1 MAAASALLP
10 PASFG
15 RPNSVQLSSSFPGQ
29 PSSLR
34 NPSSATSLS
43 FAVKTTAKDTITAH
57 VEKEKEEIAELAWR
71 WRELAGSNNWA
82 GLLDPID
89 PHLRSELIRYGEF
102 AQACYDAFDFDRFS
116 RYCGGCKY
124 HNRSFFESLGM
135 ADVGYHVTR
144 YLYASSVVNLP
155 RFFRRSKKDDSWS
168 DAANWLGYVAVSDD
182 ATSARLGRRDVAVS
196 WRGTVTKLEWIA
208 DLMNFQ
214 HPVTALGIPC
224 PDPSVKV
231 LAGFVDLY
239 TAKNVDCRFSKYSAR
254 EQIIAEIWRLVE
266 RYPIERG
273 EDVSISFTGH
283 SLGGALATLSAY
295 DVAELGLHRVNEEK
309 VLPLTVYSFAGPR
322 VGNERFTER
331 FERAL
336 GVKSLRV
343 VNVHDVVP
351 KVPGV
356 VINEKTPELLRRASG
371 AIPWCYSHVGEK
383 LTLDHEKSPFL
394 KEAAD
399 PACAHNLE
407 AYLHLL
413 DG

>member
-1 MAAASALLP
+1 M
-10 PASFG
+10 
-15 RPNSVQLSSSFPGQ
+15 
-29 PSSLR
+29 
-34 NPSSATSLS
+34 
-43 FAVKTTAKDTITAH
+43 
-57 VEKEKEEIAELAWR
+57 
-71 WRELAGSNNWA
+71 
-82 GLLDPID
+82 
-89 PHLRSELIRYGEF
+89 
-102 AQACYDAFDFDRFS
+102 
-116 RYCGGCKY
+116 
-124 HNRSFFESLGM
+124 
-135 ADVGYHVTR
+135 
-144 YLYASSVVNLP
+144 
-155 RFFRRSKKDDSWS
+155 
-168 DAANWLGYVAVSDD
+168 AVSHD

-196 WRGTVTKLEWIA
+196 WGGTVTKLEWIA
-208 DLMNFQ
+208 DLINFQ

-231 LAGFVDLY
+231 LAGFIDLY
-239 TAKNVDCRFSKYSAR
+239 TTKNVDCRFSKYSAR
-254 EQIIAEIWRLVE
+254 EQVIAEIRRLLE
-266 RYPIERG
+266 RYAIERG

-295 DVAELGLHRVNEEK
+295 DVAELGLHIVNKEK

-322 VGNERFTER
+322 VGNERFKER

-336 GVKSLRV
+336 GVKSLGV

-383 LTLDHEKSPFL
+383 LTLDHEKSLFL

-399 PACAHNLE
+399 PACAHNPE

>member
-1 MAAASALLP
+1 MAAAASALLP
-10 PASFG
+10 SASLG
-15 RPNSVQLSSSFPGQ
+15 RPNAVQLSFFFPGHAY
-29 PSSLR
+29 SLR
-34 NPSSATSLS
+34 NPSSATSSS
-43 FAVKTTAKDTITAH
+43 FAVKAASKDLITTHKK
-57 VEKEKEEIAELAWR
+57 EKEKSVELASR

-124 HNRSFFESLGM
+124 HSGSFFQSLKM
-135 ADVGYHVTR
+135 AHVGYHVTR
-144 YLYASSVVNLP
+144 YLYASSIVNLP
-155 RFFRRSKKDDSWS
+155 SFFRLSKKKKAWT
-168 DAANWLGYVAVSDD
+168 DAANWIGYVAVSDD

-208 DLMNFQ
+208 DLMNFH
-214 HPVTALGIPC
+214 HPVTADGIPS

-231 LAGFVDLY
+231 LAGFIDLY

-254 EQIIAEIWRLVE
+254 EQVIAEIRRLVE
-266 RYPIERG
+266 RYAIQRG

-283 SLGGALATLSAY
+283 SLGGALATLNAY
-295 DVAELGLHRVNEEK
+295 DIAELGLQRVNKEK

-322 VGNERFTER
+322 VGNDKFKQR

-343 VNVHDVVP
+343 VNVHDMVP

-356 VINEKTPELLRRASG
+356 VINEKTPELLRRVSG
-371 AIPWCYSHVGEK
+371 AIPWSYSHVGEK

-394 KEAAD
+394 KEDAD
-399 PACAHNLE
+399 PASAHNLE